1 MIYYAKPIVKEVCSM
16 SGKNNYRRWDTFTLT
31 GIGVMAALVYVLTFF
46 RFPLMDSKVHFANA
60 MCLLA
65 GLLLGPVPGGLAAG
79 LGSALYD
86 LLSGGYGPVD
96 ALITFVSK
104 FIMAY
109 VCALIAG
116 SGKNVE
122 PKLQRVYVSGIVGA
136 LTYVALYM
144 AKSLFY
150 ALFVNVI
157 PAEALGVKMISKL
170 VPSLLNA
177 VVAMVA
183 APVFYHAVW
192 PAMRR
197 ILSVERRQH
206 KDAGRE
212 V

>member
-1 MIYYAKPIVKEVCSM
+1 M

-46 RFPLMDSKVHFANA
+46 RFPLMESKVHFANA
-60 MCLLA
+60 MCLLS

-116 SGKNVE
+116 SGKNEE
-122 PKLQRVYVSGIVGA
+122 PALERIYVSGIVGA

-150 ALFVNVI
+150 ALYVNVI
-157 PAEALGVKMISKL
+157 PTEVLGLKMVGKL
-170 VPSLLNA
+170 IPSLLNA
-177 VVAMVA
+177 AVAMAA
-183 APVFYHAVW
+183 APIFYHAIW

-197 ILSVERRQH
+197 ILSSERHQH
-206 KDAGRE
+206 RE
-212 V
+212 NKNAV